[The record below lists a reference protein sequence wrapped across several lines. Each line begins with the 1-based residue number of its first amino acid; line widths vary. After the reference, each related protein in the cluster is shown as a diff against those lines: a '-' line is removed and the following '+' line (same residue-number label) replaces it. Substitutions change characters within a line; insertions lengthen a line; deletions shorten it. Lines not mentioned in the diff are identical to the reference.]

1 MCISIF
7 FPMKKLPSCSMFSL
21 ILEPYNTWYPGS
33 SVIYEAKADGVTF
46 NTAYSA
52 MLARKGIT
60 YSGKI

>member
-1 MCISIF
+1 
-7 FPMKKLPSCSMFSL
+7 MFSL